1 MPRFR
6 LSLRVDAVTNNP
18 DSTQPPQHP
27 LVRVVLDHPLVA
39 GLLLLLPIVFLLPPL
54 PIDETR
60 YLAVAW
66 EMRLHG
72 EFLVPHLNGALYS
85 QKPPLLFWLIDAGW
99 LLTGVHAWTAR
110 AVTLACSVLSLLLM
124 QRLTLRLT
132 ASETA
137 ARLSMWLLLG
147 TIYFAAFANAIMFD
161 VPLTTCVL
169 IAVHGVCDL
178 TEGRTGRGV
187 LVTGIAI
194 GLGIL
199 VKGPVML
206 LDIAFVAL
214 VAPWW
219 SASTLH
225 GRRGRYFGAV
235 GLAILLGAAIG
246 LAWAIPAA
254 LHGGPKY
261 AHAIFLH
268 QTLDRIEGVKGAS
281 AHGRPWWWYGMVF
294 PLMLL
299 PWPLVMRGA
308 WSKLRALADDRA
320 MRLAIA
326 WLVPTFVAFSLVA
339 GKQPHYL
346 LPMIPAVAL
355 ALALAIERGA
365 LRVRGGLFALLLIAL
380 GIAAAIAPH
389 YAATHAALA
398 MASHTSPLW
407 GVIVVALGIALLVGA
422 RRDARPVWPALAMLV
437 LVLVVKLAIEQGQG
451 VRYDISGAAAEVRAA
466 QDRGQPIV
474 HLGWHH
480 GVYEFAGRLLQPLP
494 VIEDEKQFPAWA
506 QDHPDGLVMSFD
518 RRYRFRANP
527 VYTQPFRGGE
537 VSIWTVHDALVSGID
552 PASAHARA
560 GAEDDDED

>member
-1 MPRFR
+1 MISHFLAATSSWRR
-6 LSLRVDAVTNNP
+6 AAE
-18 DSTQPPQHP
+18 HP
-27 LVRVVLDHPLVA
+27 LAL
-39 GLLLLLPIVFLLPPL
+39 GLLLLAPIVFLLPPL

-85 QKPPLLFWLIDAGW
+85 QKPPLLFWLINAGW

-110 AVTLACSVLSLLLM
+110 VVTLACSLLSLFLL

-132 ASETA
+132 GSEMA
-137 ARLSMWLLLG
+137 ARLSLWFLLG
-147 TIYFAAFANAIMFD
+147 AIYFAAFANAIMFD

-169 IAVHGVCDL
+169 LAVHGLCDIAD
-178 TEGRTGRGV
+178 GHGWRGV
-187 LVTGIAI
+187 PVTGVAI
-194 GLGIL
+194 GLGVL

-214 VAPWW
+214 AAPWW

-225 GRRGRYFGAV
+225 DRRARYFGAV

-246 LAWAIPAA
+246 LTWAIPAA
-254 LHGGPKY
+254 LHAGPKY

-268 QTLDRIEGVKGAS
+268 QTLDRIEGIKGAS
-281 AHGRPWWWYGMVF
+281 THGRPWWWYALVF
-294 PLMLL
+294 PLMVL
-299 PWPLVMRGA
+299 PWPLVVRGT
-308 WSKLRALADDRA
+308 WSKFRELVDNRAI
-320 MRLAIA
+320 RLAIA
-326 WLVPTFVAFSLVA
+326 WLAPTFVAFSLVG

-346 LPMIPAVAL
+346 LPMIPAL
-355 ALALAIERGA
+355 ALALAVAIDRSA
-365 LRVRGGLFALLLIAL
+365 LRVQSGLFALVLIVLGLVAAVAPHFASTHTALTMLGQTSPVWGVVIAAL
-380 GIAAAIAPH
+380 GIGLFFVARHDAQPAW
-389 YAATHAALA
+389 AALA
-398 MASHTSPLW
+398 M
-407 GVIVVALGIALLVGA
+407 
-422 RRDARPVWPALAMLV
+422 LAV
-437 LVLVVKLAIEQGQG
+437 VLVVKLAIEQGQG
-451 VRYDISGAAAEVRAA
+451 ARYDVSGVAAEVRAA
-466 QDRGQPIV
+466 QDRGQPIL
-474 HLGWHH
+474 HLGRHH

-494 VIEDEKQFPAWA
+494 VIEDAKQFPAWA

-552 PASAHARA
+552 PAIAHLRA
-560 GAEDDDED
+560 ASDDDDED